1 VLAHMFAVENHFVQ
15 AEMVEAME
23 FPDLANKHNI
33 SGVPHT
39 VINNGAG
46 NIVGAVPEADLVAA
60 IQNVL

>member
-1 VLAHMFAVENHFVQ
+1 MFAMENQFVQ

-46 NIVGAVPEADLVAA
+46 NIVGAVPEADLVTA

>member
-1 VLAHMFAVENHFVQ
+1 MENQFVQ

-46 NIVGAVPEADLVAA
+46 NIVGAVPEADLVTA

>member
-1 VLAHMFAVENHFVQ
+1 VLAHMFAMENQFVQ

-46 NIVGAVPEADLVAA
+46 NIVGAVPEADLVTA